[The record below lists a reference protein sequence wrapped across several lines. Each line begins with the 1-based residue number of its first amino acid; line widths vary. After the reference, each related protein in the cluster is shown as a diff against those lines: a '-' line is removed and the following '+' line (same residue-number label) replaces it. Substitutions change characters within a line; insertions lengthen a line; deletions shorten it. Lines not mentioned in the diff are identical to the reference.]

1 MNVMLVEMGM
11 VLPDEFIVHM
21 VFKSLP
27 TMFLTIAVNYNLMTE
42 KWDMHKLIA
51 MCVQEEERRKSQN
64 GGSINFAP

>member
-1 MNVMLVEMGM
+1 
-11 VLPDEFIVHM
+11 
-21 VFKSLP
+21 
-27 TMFLTIAVNYNLMTE
+27 MFLTIAVNYNLMTE